1 MEFYLYLSL
10 CIKTNSKCIKGL
22 NTNSETPKSLEE
34 NKVSAIYDIGVRK
47 NFMRLVLHL
56 PENQGQQLTNRT
68 FKNLCTPK
76 ERRYQSGEEEVHR
89 MRKIT
94 CEL

>member
-1 MEFYLYLSL
+1 MEFDLYLSL
-10 CIKTNSKCIKGL
+10 CIKTNSKWIKDL

-47 NFMRLVLHL
+47 NFMRIEFHL

-68 FKNLCTPK
+68 SKNFCTAK
-76 ERRYQSGEEEVHR
+76 ETINL
-89 MRKIT
+89 MKRKPT
-94 CEL
+94 E